1 MKRPLFFSSAIVL
14 LPAAT
19 AGAAT
24 CEELQ
29 SLAMPEATITAAET
43 VTSGSFTQPGRGGG
57 AIGDLPVFCRVAV
70 TLTPTAD
77 SAIRMEVWLP
87 AVPAAWN
94 GKFMGVGNGG
104 LAGTI
109 SYGAMGPMLRRGYA
123 VASTDTGH
131 EGLTNDGR
139 WALGHP
145 EKQIDFGYRAVHE
158 MTLRA
163 KEIVG
168 AFYSAA
174 PRYSYWNGCSTG
186 GRQGLVEAQ
195 RFPGD
200 YDGIVAGAPVNDWV
214 DLVAQILSVGAA
226 TRAESDDAA
235 SPLPA
240 SKLPLIHRAVMAQ
253 CDAPGA
259 GAAQNAAFDGV
270 SDGILENPRRCTF
283 DPAVLRCTGADGPD
297 CLTAAQ
303 VATVRT
309 IYEPLRNP
317 RTGEEIFPGFSRGGE
332 LNWEGIPRGF
342 PIAWS
347 YYRYMVAA
355 DPDWDFRTLDYDA
368 GLANARAIDAA
379 GAQIAATDPDLRPFQ
394 ARGGKLIQYHGFGE
408 PEIASESSIEYYES
422 VVRQFGR
429 PAEVSDFHRLF
440 MVPGMGHCRGGA
452 GATDQ
457 FDMVTA
463 IERWVEQGD
472 APDRIVASRVTDGV
486 VDRTRPL
493 CPYPQVARWTG
504 SGDTDDAASF
514 ACVREGP

>member
-1 MKRPLFFSSAIVL
+1 VL
-14 LPAAT
+14 HAAPAR
-19 AGAAT
+19 AAT
-24 CEELQ
+24 CEELA
-29 SLAMPEATITAAET
+29 SLALPDTAITRAES
-43 VTSGSFTQPGRGGG
+43 VTSGTFAQPGRGRG
-57 AIGDLPVFCRVAV
+57 AIGDLPAFCRVAA
-70 TLTPTAD
+70 TLRPSAD
-77 SAIRMEVWLP
+77 SSIRMEVWLP
-87 AVPAAWN
+87 TASGSAGWN

-131 EGLTNDGR
+131 AGLNSDGR

-163 KEIVG
+163 KAIV
-168 AFYSAA
+168 AAYYSAA
-174 PRYSYWNGCSTG
+174 PRYAYWNGCSTG

-195 RFPGD
+195 RFPDD
-200 YDGIVAGAPVNDWV
+200 YDGIVAGAPVSDWV
-214 DLVAQILSVGAA
+214 DLVAQILWVAAA
-226 TRAESDDAA
+226 THPESDDAA
-235 SPLPA
+235 NPLPP
-240 SKLPLIHRAVMAQ
+240 SKLLLIHQAVIAQ
-253 CDAPGA
+253 CDAPGT
-259 GAAQNAAFDGV
+259 GAVQNAAFDGV

-283 DPAVLRCTGADGPD
+283 DPVGLQCTGADGPD

-317 RTGEEIFPGFSRGGE
+317 RTGARIFPGFSRGGE
-332 LNWEGIPRGF
+332 LNWAGIPSGF
-342 PIAWS
+342 PIARS

-379 GAQIAATDPDLRPFQ
+379 VARIAATDPDLRPFH

-408 PEIASESSIEYYES
+408 PEIASDSSIEYYES
-422 VVRQFGR
+422 VVGQFGR
-429 PAEVSDFHRLF
+429 PADVSDFYRLF

-457 FDMVTA
+457 FDMVAA
-463 IERWVEQGD
+463 IERWVELGE
-472 APDRIVASRVTDGV
+472 APDRIVASRVTNGI

-504 SGDTDDAASF
+504 SGETDDAVNF